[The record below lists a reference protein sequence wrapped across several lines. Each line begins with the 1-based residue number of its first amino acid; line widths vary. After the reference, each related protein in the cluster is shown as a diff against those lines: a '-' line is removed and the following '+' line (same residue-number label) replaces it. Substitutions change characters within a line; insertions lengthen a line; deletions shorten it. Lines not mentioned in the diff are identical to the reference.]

1 MNDSPRNL
9 SLRKYPEGLTSNTK
23 LQTRSIY
30 KQSEPSSD
38 KPRAVSS
45 SVYIGQRSNP
55 GIHPSSISQEL
66 LAQLGYS
73 NLLAQ
78 SYYLSQQN
86 QEERIS
92 DSLPRKPFQLEESV
106 ISHLLPREPLPRE
119 PLPQLPTPQSEANL
133 SHLMAPRS
141 EANLSHLMT
150 PRSEANLS
158 HLMAAQSEANLSHI
172 SSPHSEANLSPEN
185 LSLNKD

>member
-9 SLRKYPEGLTSNTK
+9 SLRKYPEGLTSSTK

-106 ISHLLPREPLPRE
+106 ISHLLPREPLP
-119 PLPQLPTPQSEANL
+119 QLPTPQLEANL

-158 HLMAAQSEANLSHI
+158 HLMAPQSEANLSRI